1 MPASET
7 GYSVNVKKLEKELEV
22 YFNSFDEK
30 KFLSNNNY
38 LEEYFISDWFFINL
52 DQKEKEKIYN

>member
-1 MPASET
+1 MIASESR
-7 GYSVNVKKLEKELEV
+7 YSVNMKKSEKEFEA

-30 KFLSNNNY
+30 EYLSNNNY

-52 DQKEKEKIYN
+52 DQEEKEKIHN

>member
-1 MPASET
+1 MPASESR
-7 GYSVNVKKLEKELEV
+7 YNVNMKKLKKELET

-30 KFLSNNNY
+30 EFLSNNNY
-38 LEEYFISDWFFINL
+38 LEQYFISDWFFINL